1 MNLFAKNFYVSLELQ
16 FIEKILYFIVVIT
29 SFFGPAFFLID
40 LGPFALFPFRIFVII
55 LWTLFLLR
63 SFLSPNSYL
72 NIKRS
77 KYELAFY
84 LFWVLYAIISLQWA
98 LSKTDAIRHIVFLFF
113 GFSLILFSVK
123 YITDISLLKRL
134 YNIWFIAYLTLI
146 LIGYWEHLTGNHLSV
161 SGYNHNTLAEDY
173 SYVKIIRVLYC
184 PTGVFRNPNDYA
196 TFLVLSIPF
205 SFGFLKYSKNY
216 LIRILSLFS
225 IISSIYFL
233 IITSSRANIIAFLV
247 EISFFLLVISNLKQK
262 VKIFSIVLVMLSV
275 VISLFPEFITTHITN
290 IVYDFSFLSDF
301 FDNNSLGSS
310 GIRRNLIKNCLDF
323 VYRTWGFGVGAGNAE
338 YWITNFSKFNTN
350 GILNPHN
357 WWIEIMTNYG
367 IFIFVGYFF
376 YYFIIFYNIY
386 INRKKSDNKNICMI
400 SDALLTSLIGFP
412 IASVSSSS
420 IISMKPQW
428 LLFAFAIALI
438 NLRKNNFNLKSN
450 SFCINKI
457 E

>member
-1 MNLFAKNFYVSLELQ
+1 MSLLTKNINIFFKLQ
-16 FIEKILYFIVVIT
+16 FIEKIFYFIVVFT
-29 SFFGPAFFLID
+29 SFFGPAFLSID
-40 LGPFALFPFRIFVII
+40 LGPFALFPFRIFIII
-55 LWTLFLLR
+55 LWTFFILR

-72 NIKRS
+72 NIKNI
-77 KYELAFY
+77 KYELIFY

-98 LSKTDAIRHIVFLFF
+98 LSKADAIRHIIFLFF

-123 YITDISLLKRL
+123 YITNISLLKKF
-134 YNIWFIAYLTLI
+134 YNIWFFAYIIMI

-161 SGYNHNTLAEDY
+161 SVYNHDNLAENY
-173 SYVKIIRVLYC
+173 SSTKIIRVLFC

-196 TFLVLSIPF
+196 TFLVFSIPF
-205 SFGFLKYSKNY
+205 SLGFLKYSKKY
-216 LIRILSLFS
+216 LLRILSLFS

-247 EISFFLLVISNLKQK
+247 EISFFLLVLSDLKQK
-262 VKIFSIVLVMLSV
+262 IKIFSIVLVILSA
-275 VISLFPEFITTHITN
+275 VISLFPEFITTHITD
-290 IVYDFSFLSDF
+290 IVYNFSLLSKF
-301 FDNNSLGSS
+301 FDDNSLGSS

-323 VYRTWGFGVGAGNAE
+323 VHRTWGFGVGAGNAE
-338 YWITNFSKFNTN
+338 YWIANFSNFNTN

-376 YYFIIFYNIY
+376 CYFIIFYNIY
-386 INRKKSDNKNICMI
+386 INRKKSDNKNICRI

-420 IISMKPQW
+420 IISFKPQW
-428 LLFAFAIALI
+428 LLFAFAIAFI
-438 NLRKNNFNLKSN
+438 NVQKYNFN
-450 SFCINKI
+450 FKI
-457 E
+457 KPFYDLM